1 MAALEN
7 QGSVTSLSAMVSG
20 FLSFYGAVCKLAPQE
35 MYEEQYREY
44 AI

>member
-7 QGSVTSLSAMVSG
+7 QGSVTSLSAMVR